1 MSSTLKAYSDN
12 AAQKEADADKAF
24 VADCTEIAVREPN
37 LSEEQKRSVDEM
49 EEAHA
54 KWPRFYDRDDGL
66 GRTFFETVEKIE
78 RRSHRFE
85 RKLFDH

>member
-1 MSSTLKAYSDN
+1 MGTSHSGAHFTSAAVSSTLKAYSDN

-49 EEAHA
+49 EEVCQVAEVLRSRRRTGAHI
-54 KWPRFYDRDDGL
+54 F
-66 GRTFFETVEKIE
+66 
-78 RRSHRFE
+78 
-85 RKLFDH
+85 